1 MTHQT
6 TSHAIFVYGTLM
18 SGQSANGMLQG
29 CTCAGRYML
38 RDHALTDL
46 GAFPAV
52 TVCPGEA
59 VLGEVWFVTDE
70 MRHAL
75 DRYESEGTLY
85 TRCPVNVENHNGTL
99 ACEVYRYLGTPRG
112 RRIPLVEQPWNS
124 ADSEIWYAGYGSNLL
139 PGRMACYTTAFVL
152 GNHENYD
159 AYKDY
164 PKEEWHGGQ
173 IQRIRPS
180 VLRLMRGQ
188 VYELNGRKFFTMGGA
203 SSHDIQDGILEPDDP
218 DFEEK
223 FQQLEQR
230 GALFRVNHR
239 SWWAEE
245 LPSEAEYLEARANLA
260 RVHWNV
266 DYIISHCC
274 PSSIQ
279 DVLSGGMFK
288 KDALTEFFD
297 EVRQKCTF
305 RYWFFGHY
313 HSNMVIE
320 KRYAM
325 LYEQIIR
332 LK

>member
-1 MTHQT
+1 
-6 TSHAIFVYGTLM
+6 
-18 SGQSANGMLQG
+18 
-29 CTCAGRYML
+29 
-38 RDHALTDL
+38 
-46 GAFPAV
+46 
-52 TVCPGEA
+52 
-59 VLGEVWFVTDE
+59 
-70 MRHAL
+70 
-75 DRYESEGTLY
+75 
-85 TRCPVNVENHNGTL
+85 
-99 ACEVYRYLGTPRG
+99 
-112 RRIPLVEQPWNS
+112 
-124 ADSEIWYAGYGSNLL
+124 
-139 PGRMACYTTAFVL
+139 
-152 GNHENYD
+152 
-159 AYKDY
+159 
-164 PKEEWHGGQ
+164 
-173 IQRIRPS
+173 
-180 VLRLMRGQ
+180 MRGQ

-279 DVLSGGMFK
+279 DVFSGGMFK
-288 KDALTEFFD
+288 KGALTEFFD

-305 RYWFFGHY
+305 QYWFFGYY

>member
-1 MTHQT
+1 M
-6 TSHAIFVYGTLM
+6 
-18 SGQSANGMLQG
+18 
-29 CTCAGRYML
+29 
-38 RDHALTDL
+38 
-46 GAFPAV
+46 
-52 TVCPGEA
+52 
-59 VLGEVWFVTDE
+59 
-70 MRHAL
+70 
-75 DRYESEGTLY
+75 
-85 TRCPVNVENHNGTL
+85 
-99 ACEVYRYLGTPRG
+99 
-112 RRIPLVEQPWNS
+112 
-124 ADSEIWYAGYGSNLL
+124 
-139 PGRMACYTTAFVL
+139 L

-159 AYKDY
+159 AYKGY

-180 VLRLMRGQ
+180 VLHLMRGQ

-245 LPSEAEYLEARANLA
+245 LPSEAEYL
-260 RVHWNV
+260 
-266 DYIISHCC
+266 
-274 PSSIQ
+274 
-279 DVLSGGMFK
+279 DVFSGGMFK

-320 KRYAM
+320 KKYAM

>member
-1 MTHQT
+1 MQLMLFQKLLYLLRRQGFQRT
-6 TSHAIFVYGTLM
+6 IPYGDPRDD
-18 SGQSANGMLQG
+18 
-29 CTCAGRYML
+29 AG
-38 RDHALTDL
+38 
-46 GAFPAV
+46 
-52 TVCPGEA
+52 
-59 VLGEVWFVTDE
+59 
-70 MRHAL
+70 L
-75 DRYESEGTLY
+75 DWL
-85 TRCPVNVENHNGTL
+85 
-99 ACEVYRYLGTPRG
+99 
-112 RRIPLVEQPWNS
+112 
-124 ADSEIWYAGYGSNLL
+124 DSL
-139 PGRMACYTTAFVL
+139 PYTTAFVL

-159 AYKDY
+159 AYKGY

-180 VLRLMRGQ
+180 VLHLMRGQ

-245 LPSEAEYLEARANLA
+245 LPSEAEYLEARANLE

-279 DVLSGGMFK
+279 DVFSGGMFK

-297 EVRQKCTF
+297 EVCQRCTF

-320 KRYAM
+320 KKYAM
-325 LYEQIIR
+325 LYEQITKTEVR
-332 LK
+332 KRAVLTHGPFFVSCLHMALSVCQYGGSEMA